1 LAELVDQAGVVRF
14 DGQIIGAGGATTVYV
29 QAADPGAVGAGL
41 LWVDT
46 TGDPVIVSM
55 RDAGNAG
62 WVELLEV
69 AAAVAPLVGQFLRVA
84 SGEASLVVDDG
95 AGAKCTLRVTSSAVE
110 VLDDAG
116 VAMFT
121 LDAGGAFSVL
131 DPGGAFAQVAL
142 SPGQSAANKNV
153 LAIKNGAGASIF
165 QVRGDGTVHIPA
177 GKAVVAD
184 L

>member
-1 LAELVDQAGVVRF
+1 
-14 DGQIIGAGGATTVYV
+14 VYV

-110 VLDDAG
+110 V
-116 VAMFT
+116 FT